1 PSNPSQTGRV
11 EPVQAGHARIGVRQ
25 MAGERAQVAVSRE
38 PFAATEDFGRRDR
51 PTGEGRGLIE
61 QLPDDFDA
69 FLRLERAAAI
79 NQDPAWLGQLGR
91 PNCKPTL
98 QRRECRKVSWP
109 LEPGGIVM
117 AAKSARRGS

>member
-1 PSNPSQTGRV
+1 ARLTRGGI
-11 EPVQAGHARIGVRQ
+11 EAGQAGNAGGGVGQR
-25 MAGERAQVAVSRE
+25 AGAGAQFAVACE
-38 PFAATEDFGRRDR
+38 PLAVTEDFGRRDR

-109 LEPGGIVM
+109 LEPWDIGM
-117 AAKSARRGS
+117 AATSARRGPG